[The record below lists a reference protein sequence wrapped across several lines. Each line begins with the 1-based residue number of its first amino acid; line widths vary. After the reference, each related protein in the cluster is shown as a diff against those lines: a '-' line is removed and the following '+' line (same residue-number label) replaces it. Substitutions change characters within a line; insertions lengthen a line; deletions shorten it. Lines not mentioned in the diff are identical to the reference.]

1 MGLNRA
7 SRRSLLGCLRLRVS
21 DIETSKRYW
30 PDAIAGYRTKIEK
43 ELEKI
48 CEDILSVL
56 DENLIKSAESGESKV
71 FYAKVSRCNF
81 RLL

>member
-1 MGLNRA
+1 MSSIKGKHIYTL
-7 SRRSLLGCLRLRVS
+7 
-21 DIETSKRYW
+21 KRYW
-30 PDAIAGYRTKIEK
+30 SDAIAGYRTKIEK